1 MLIYIIR
8 NYCNDRVYIGQT
20 SCSLKE
26 RIRGYKNDVK
36 FANRSRPIINA
47 MRKYGFEAF
56 YFEILKDNIETKKEL
71 DRWERFYIK
80 KYNSLCS
87 QNGYNVELGG
97 NGKGKH
103 SKETKQKISKAQTG
117 VKNHMYGKTGSMN
130 KTSKKVIEL
139 TTGKYYDS
147 ASLAACELSL
157 GFSHVCAVCR
167 GDRASTGGYVFRY
180 VDENNNIIPTQN
192 HATIKA
198 KSTEHNVLPKFQ
210 KYI

>member
-80 KYNSLCS
+80 NTIPFAPKMDI
-87 QNGYNVELGG
+87 
-97 NGKGKH
+97 
-103 SKETKQKISKAQTG
+103 T
-117 VKNHMYGKTGSMN
+117 
-130 KTSKKVIEL
+130 
-139 TTGKYYDS
+139 
-147 ASLAACELSL
+147 LSL
-157 GFSHVCAVCR
+157 VAMVK
-167 GDRASTGGYVFRY
+167 
-180 VDENNNIIPTQN
+180 ENIQKKQNKKSQKLKLVSKIIC
-192 HATIKA
+192 
-198 KSTEHNVLPKFQ
+198 TEKLVL
-210 KYI
+210 